1 MPSYSKDDATRDD
14 DVENEPGA
22 VDQAYDE
29 VFNPGIALRNMLR
42 VGRKIVSL
50 CEAQG
55 DVSSAPRVGYSSH
68 LSPIV
73 RTPIRRKSRARK
85 YRNNSQAGQTAEA
98 VRVPDMRLRKKCYCK
113 STRENSMGRASP
125 LSVVEGDKKR
135 ARAPLSGG
143 VFYVL
148 RRA

>member
-85 YRNNSQAGQTAEA
+85 YRNNSQAGPVVGRSECPICAFERSVTANQPE
-98 VRVPDMRLRKKCYCK
+98 RIRWD
-113 STRENSMGRASP
+113 
-125 LSVVEGDKKR
+125 
-135 ARAPLSGG
+135 
-143 VFYVL
+143 
-148 RRA
+148 RRRPKV